1 MGLAGQAGF
10 MRAKDR
16 LGQRGERLAE
26 DYLKASG
33 AVILDRNWRCRD
45 GELDLVALDGA
56 VLVAVEVKSRSSWD
70 FGHPF
75 EAVDGAKLARVARLA
90 AAWAR
95 EHRLQSARRRVD
107 VIAVTGPEKASPLVE
122 HLRGVA

>member
-1 MGLAGQAGF
+1 

-16 LGQRGERLAE
+16 VGQRGERLAE
-26 DYLKASG
+26 AYLDTIG
-33 AVILDRNWRCRD
+33 FTVLDRNWRGVG
-45 GELDLVALDGA
+45 GELDLVALDGD
-56 VLVAVEVKSRSSWD
+56 VLVAVEVKARSSWA

-75 EAVDGAKLARVARLA
+75 EAVDGAKLARIVRLA

-95 EHRLQSARRRVD
+95 ENGQLKRARRVD
-107 VIAVTGPEKASPLVE
+107 VVAVTGIGRTDTPLIE

>member
-1 MGLAGQAGF
+1 

-26 DYLKASG
+26 EYLRSHG
-33 AVILDRNWRCRD
+33 AAILDRNWRCPE
-45 GELDLVALDGA
+45 GELDIVADDAG
-56 VLVAVEVKSRSSWD
+56 VLVAVEVKARRSWD

-75 EAVDGAKLARVARLA
+75 EAVDQTKLGRLVRLLG
-90 AAWAR
+90 AWATAHGIR
-95 EHRLQSARRRVD
+95 GGRRRVD
-107 VIAVTGPEKASPLVE
+107 VIAVTGPAGALSCIE

>member
-1 MGLAGQAGF
+1 

-26 DYLKASG
+26 AYLQEQG
-33 AVILDRNWRCRD
+33 IAVLDRNWRCRD
-45 GELDLVALDGA
+45 GELDIVAAEDGC
-56 VLVAVEVKSRSSWD
+56 LVAVEVKSRRSLD

-75 EAVDGAKLARVARLA
+75 EAVDASKLARLVRLL
-90 AAWAR
+90 AAWAQAHGVR
-95 EHRLQSARRRVD
+95 SARRRVD
-107 VIAVTGPEKASPLVE
+107 VVAVTGAAGELSRIE